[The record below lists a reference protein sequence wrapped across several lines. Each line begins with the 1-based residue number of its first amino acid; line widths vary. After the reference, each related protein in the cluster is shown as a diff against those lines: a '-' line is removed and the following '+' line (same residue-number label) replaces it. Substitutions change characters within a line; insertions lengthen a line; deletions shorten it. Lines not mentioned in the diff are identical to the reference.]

1 MLQTQGA
8 MQPERAAF
16 DVLESTPELL
26 ARIFAYLDT
35 DEDLARACAVKRSW
49 LASAGADGLWQARCA
64 QSFPLASALKLR
76 TGSTLS
82 YRRLL
87 AQRRAS
93 QSVARATPPPPV
105 AQQPNRQDYL
115 LGIEIRKIGSVAL
128 YDSVQPITGGAVMF
142 SALVDLDEQGQ
153 GPSPL
158 VVDEQSLVASVRGGS
173 TGAVLRAGNCEEEA
187 EPGGA
192 VRGSWSSWDGDYI
205 RHYGDDD
212 GNWGLDLKFHVDAF
226 LVRKSDGETLS
237 LCAGTS
243 AYDSQNWPGGEG
255 GKDMDSL
262 ARRPDY
268 ELVRARDDDTGNG
281 KWCEYCWLV
290 PGTGTAYNGH
300 PGISI
305 LAARLV
311 LRIESG
317 LEWKNE
323 REFYALAKLPSSV
336 PEFEDDDDR
345 SSEEVKADWVAEHQ
359 YWEVAVTSVSLSLR
373 KEDEEGE
380 IPEKRCER
388 VGQLLGLLEEPLLRR
403 RWV

>member
-1 MLQTQGA
+1 
-8 MQPERAAF
+8 MQPERVAF

-26 ARIFAYLDT
+26 ARIFVHLDT

-243 AYDSQNWPGGEG
+243 AYDSQNWPGGE
-255 GKDMDSL
+255 
-262 ARRPDY
+262 
-268 ELVRARDDDTGNG
+268 RAGRT
-281 KWCEYCWLV
+281 WTRL
-290 PGTGTAYNGH
+290 P
-300 PGISI
+300 
-305 LAARLV
+305 AARTT
-311 LRIESG
+311 SS
-317 LEWKNE
+317 
-323 REFYALAKLPSSV
+323 YALATTIPGMESGVNTAGLFLARVLRTMVTQGSPSLQRGLCCASRV
-336 PEFEDDDDR
+336 DLNGR
-345 SSEEVKADWVAEHQ
+345 TNASS
-359 YWEVAVTSVSLSLR
+359 TLSLNSR
-373 KEDEEGE
+373 LVFLSSRTTTTD
-380 IPEKRCER
+380 P
-388 VGQLLGLLEEPLLRR
+388 PRR
-403 RWV
+403 